1 MTRAELDAQ
10 QIRVL
15 QGRIKQLQADLIVY
29 QQVEEVLVAARLVSK
44 DKIQEA
50 HSIVDHLRSAVNGN
64 G

>member
-15 QGRIKQLQADLIVY
+15 QARIKQLQADLMIY

-44 DKIQEA
+44 AKLEEA
-50 HSIVDHLRSAVNGN
+50 HSIVDHLRNAVNGS
-64 G
+64 